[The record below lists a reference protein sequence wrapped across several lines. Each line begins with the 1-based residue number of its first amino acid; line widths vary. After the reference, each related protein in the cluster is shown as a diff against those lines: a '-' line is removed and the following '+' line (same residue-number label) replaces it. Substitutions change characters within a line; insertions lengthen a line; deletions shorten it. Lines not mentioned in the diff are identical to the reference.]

1 MSKTIISEGK
11 TTNEAIE
18 KGLKELGVSKNDVD
32 VKVLEAGDKRSFFDI
47 LAPRIVKVE
56 LTVKENNR
64 KDVPEPVVENI
75 KKEEKIIEEKD
86 LIIAKENINEFLNV
100 FLNKI
105 SENKFDYSVK
115 IEENKIFVEINGED
129 AGMLIGYRGD
139 SMNSLQNILS
149 SIANKNIDARIRVLV
164 DVEGYRE
171 KRVQVLEELATKVS
185 RTVIKNGKSI
195 TLEPMSAYE
204 RKIIHSKLQENSQI
218 TTYSVGEEPYRK
230 IVISKK

>member
-18 KGLKELGVSKNDVD
+18 KGLKELGVTKNDVD
-32 VKVLEAGDKRSFFDI
+32 VKTLEAEDKRSFFDI
-47 LAPRIVKVE
+47 LAPRVVKVE
-56 LTVKENNR
+56 LTVKENTKN
-64 KDVPEPVVENI
+64 VAIEPVIEKSI
-75 KKEEKIIEEKD
+75 KEEKVIKEED
-86 LIIAKENINEFLNV
+86 LIKAKENINTFLEK

-115 IEENKIFVEINGED
+115 IEENKINVEISGQD

-149 SIANKNIDARIRVLV
+149 SIANKNIDTRIRILL

-171 KRVQVLEELATKVS
+171 KRVQVLEELAIKVS
-185 RTVIKNGKSI
+185 KSVMKNGKSI
-195 TLEPMSAYE
+195 TLEPMTAYE

-218 TTYSVGEEPYRK
+218 TTYSVGEEPHRK